1 MYEISVFENPTAQNC
16 HYLPAVMELNA
27 QIFGEP
33 NTHSVFRKAHDRK
46 RSLLC
51 VAHDGHEVAG
61 FKLGYESDPGKFYSW
76 IGGVK
81 DKFRNQGIASAL
93 MKAQHEWIA
102 RQGYDRVQT
111 RTKNKWRDML
121 ILNLRHGFDVIGTY
135 TDDKG
140 EPKIILEKR
149 FNA

>member
-1 MYEISVFENPTAQNC
+1 MYEISLFENPSPQACPFWNE
-16 HYLPAVMELNA
+16 VISLNG
-27 QIFGEP
+27 QIFGVQS
-33 NTHSVFRKAHDRK
+33 TGSVFRKAQDRK

-51 VAHDGHEVAG
+51 VAHVGSEVAG

-81 DKFRNQGIASAL
+81 DAFRQQGIASAL

-102 RQGYDRVQT
+102 RQGYERIQT
-111 RTKNKWRDML
+111 RTKNQWREML
-121 ILNLRHGFDVIGTY
+121 ILNLRHGFNVIGTF
-135 TDDKG
+135 TDEKG

-149 FNA
+149 LF